1 MTKERIYSSP
11 ETADRVLR
19 ELERRADDD
28 VAAASVPDLAETL
41 GIGKTTALNALARL
55 EDEGHISLA
64 RRGTS
69 KGYPS
74 RWKIEA

>member
-1 MTKERIYSSP
+1 MTRERIHSSP

-19 ELERRADDD
+19 ELESRAEDNE
-28 VAAASVPDLAETL
+28 ASASVPDLAEML